1 MPTGIEVYPSP
12 YVSKLCKI
20 LKVLFA
26 VHLILG
32 VIGLLSDVF
41 SGLMMLIGALM
52 LFYIIKRLNWC
63 LGLIYMLVMF
73 LELISGIF
81 YIGTVLSMHLSNEKT
96 EINSLVG
103 AVMLKVPLYTVSIY
117 YTFLTYKELKALYIE
132 NAQNAGLEL
141 PQRDNRGNSA
151 QNRNYND

>member
-1 MPTGIEVYPSP
+1 
-12 YVSKLCKI
+12 
-20 LKVLFA
+20 
-26 VHLILG
+26 
-32 VIGLLSDVF
+32 
-41 SGLMMLIGALM
+41 
-52 LFYIIKRLNWC
+52 
-63 LGLIYMLVMF
+63 MF

-103 AVMLKVPLYTVSIY
+103 AVMLKVPLYTVYIY

>member
-1 MPTGIEVYPSP
+1 
-12 YVSKLCKI
+12 
-20 LKVLFA
+20 
-26 VHLILG
+26 
-32 VIGLLSDVF
+32 
-41 SGLMMLIGALM
+41 
-52 LFYIIKRLNWC
+52 
-63 LGLIYMLVMF
+63 MF

>member
-1 MPTGIEVYPSP
+1 MFCCMPTGIEVYPSP

-52 LFYIIKRLNWC
+52 LFYIIKRLN
-63 LGLIYMLVMF
+63 
-73 LELISGIF
+73 
-81 YIGTVLSMHLSNEKT
+81 
-96 EINSLVG
+96 
-103 AVMLKVPLYTVSIY
+103 
-117 YTFLTYKELKALYIE
+117 
-132 NAQNAGLEL
+132 
-141 PQRDNRGNSA
+141 
-151 QNRNYND
+151 